1 MERSGKN
8 DPKSARNQDPGLK
21 GNEKIEEYIGYL
33 QQEPTQE
40 MLAVALTAIRRRMK
54 AGGQFVIAIKPDP
67 DRGLTAQLMQLPDGS
82 RWAVAYT
89 GFEEQEK
96 GDTAVM
102 STFLADMREVL
113 SKALAMDGVSGLILN
128 PWNRTMRLDRSLI
141 RLILG
146 A

>member
-1 MERSGKN
+1 MAGMAENG
-8 DPKSARNQDPGLK
+8 RNQDPGLV

-40 MLAVALTAIRRRMK
+40 MLAVTLTAIRRRMK
-54 AGGQFVIAIKPDP
+54 AGGQFVIAVSPNADK
-67 DRGLTAQLMQLPDGS
+67 GLAVQLMQLPDGKQ
-82 RWAVAYT
+82 WAVGYT

-96 GDTAVM
+96 GSQPVV

-113 SKALAMDGVSGLILN
+113 TKVLAMDGVSGLIIN
-128 PWNRTMRLDRSLI
+128 PWNRTLYLEKPLI

-146 A
+146 E

>member
-1 MERSGKN
+1 MAGMAENG
-8 DPKSARNQDPGLK
+8 RNQDPGLV

-40 MLAVALTAIRRRMK
+40 MLAVTLTAIRRRMK
-54 AGGQFVIAIKPDP
+54 AGGQFVIAVSPNADK
-67 DRGLTAQLMQLPDGS
+67 GLAVQLMQLPDGKQ
-82 RWAVAYT
+82 WVVGYT

-96 GDTAVM
+96 GSQPVA

-113 SKALAMDGVSGLILN
+113 TKVLAMDGVSGLIIN
-128 PWNRTMRLDRSLI
+128 PWNRTLYLEKPLI

-146 A
+146 E